1 MKGNDLLSS
10 AARLAGIL
18 ASGAQLDGN
27 MPSEM
32 LTIAQDMIDDWIA
45 DGLKVFTVQIN
56 TFPLQIN
63 KQTYTLGTGGDF
75 NITRP
80 AKISRAGMLL
90 TGSNPVQPPEIPIS
104 VLDDDG
110 WANIRVKNVTGNY
123 PLNVYPDYAFP
134 LMNLYFY
141 QIPGLAC
148 SVVLYSWQPLST
160 FPDLNTTDVTFPP
173 SYARA
178 LKYNL
183 AVAFMAEY
191 KLPPDPLVLGIA
203 QEALSMLKE
212 VNLPSPI
219 LTCDSGLSGSH
230 AYYDWRSDSYVE
242 RR

>member
-32 LTIAQDMIDDWIA
+32 LTIAQDMIDDWQA
-45 DGLKVFTVQIN
+45 DGLKIFTVGIN
-56 TFPLQIN
+56 TFPLTIGQ
-63 KQTYTLGTGGDF
+63 QVYTLGTGGNF

-90 TGSNPVQPPEIPIS
+90 TGSNPIQPPEIPIS

-148 SVVLYSWQPLST
+148 SVVLYSWMPLST

-173 SYARA
+173 AYARA

-219 LTCDSGLSGSH
+219 LTCDSGLTGRQG
-230 AYYDWRSDSYVE
+230 YYDWRSDAYVD